1 VASCRFVEIPEKT
14 FRYKEKVVLVAERG
28 IFMSGASLDLREM
41 LQTWRSISFVFGEPR
56 ES

>member
-41 LQTWRSISFVFGEPR
+41 LQTWRSISFVFREPR